1 MGERVGGKDTMYAI
15 GLIGTITVILIL
27 LGKSHS
33 ILFNVLAIVLINLI
47 EIIIF
52 AIGGTLCWI
61 IATKPKMVLQFLG
74 LPTHLLFQGITT
86 GLGIGMFILEI
97 YLYLNVLDKT
107 IGHFD

>member
-1 MGERVGGKDTMYAI
+1 MYAI

-27 LGKSHS
+27 LCILKGHS
-33 ILFNVLAIVLINLI
+33 ILFDVLAIVLINLI

-61 IATKPKMVLQFLG
+61 IATRPKMVLQFLG

-97 YLYLNVLDKT
+97 YLFLIYLARLVKKRD
-107 IGHFD
+107 IWQE